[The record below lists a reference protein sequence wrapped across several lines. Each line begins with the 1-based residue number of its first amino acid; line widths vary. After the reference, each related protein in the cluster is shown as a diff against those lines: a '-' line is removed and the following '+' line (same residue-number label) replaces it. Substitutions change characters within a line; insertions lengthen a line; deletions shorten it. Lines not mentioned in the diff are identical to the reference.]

1 MATADRTDPALTADE
16 ADSRGLLRRLA
27 LWDWVVALT
36 LALSV
41 GITLLAWNA
50 ARRDARETLDQRN
63 RAIAQAAT
71 EEVAGRFSGV
81 ERALRMARGFVLAS
95 DRVDRYEWRTF
106 VGSIDL
112 ERSYPGVL
120 GLAFVERVPEAELEE
135 YVAEVRSGL
144 MSNFEVRPPRS
155 ARERQPGDDYYL
167 IRHHEPFEING
178 RAIGL
183 NVAQQMPAHYAYERA
198 MLTGEVQYSDPVWL
212 HQDLRDRPGIIQ
224 TIPIYLPGR
233 RLDSP
238 DDRREA
244 LIGWVSAPTSIPD
257 LIDSGL
263 EDAHAMFTIGLEE
276 TAPADP
282 CLVDFEPRVYTTHEG
297 EAHPKADLIRVP
309 LTLGGREWA
318 LTFTPRSEAALIPE
332 TGVAH
337 TRLVLGLLVSVLLT
351 ATVWSV
357 SRTQSRAERMAQV
370 MTASLRRSAGRQ
382 RAMAESAEAA
392 SRAKSE
398 FLANMSHEIRTPMT
412 AILGY
417 AELLDE
423 RAHELQVDEEQRQ
436 WLRSIRRSGE
446 HLLSII
452 NDVLDLSKIEAG
464 RMRTRARACELTEI
478 VNDVLDPMRSRA
490 IQKGLTLRA
499 ELVTPTPEQLITDP
513 ARLRQVLINLVGNA
527 IKFTSQGTVTLT
539 IGRIDHRIV
548 FEVRDTGM
556 GIDRSSLDR
565 LFEAFEQADSSMA
578 RAHEGTGLGLT
589 ISRRLARLMGGD
601 LTASSEPGVGSV
613 FRLTL
618 PDESPEDVRLITQL
632 GGPPLPALAMP
643 KTDTTLSGRVLLV
656 EDGEDNQRLISYFL
670 RHVGLTVDLVRNGQE
685 AIDTISRDAT
695 YDVIVMD
702 MQMPVLDGY
711 AAATRLREMECSI
724 PIVALTAHAM
734 DGDREKCINA
744 GCTEYATKP
753 VDRHALIGIVT
764 RLIESRSRRMSA

>member
-1 MATADRTDPALTADE
+1 MPAADRTDPVLTTDE
-16 ADSRGLLRRLA
+16 ADARGLLRRLA
-27 LWDWVVALT
+27 FWDWVVVLT
-36 LALSV
+36 LTLSV
-41 GITLLAWNA
+41 GATLLAWDA
-50 ARRDARETLDQRN
+50 ARRDARATLDRNN
-63 RAIAQAAT
+63 RAIAHAAT
-71 EEVAGRFSGV
+71 DEIAGRFSGV

-120 GLAFVERVPEAELEE
+120 GLAFVERVPEGALDE
-135 YVAEVRSGL
+135 YVATVRTEEL
-144 MSNFEVRPPRS
+144 PQFAVRTPRS

-167 IRHHEPFEING
+167 IRFHEPSEING
-178 RAIGL
+178 KAIGL
-183 NVAQQMPAHYAYERA
+183 NVALQMPAHYAYDRA
-198 MLTGEVQYSDPVWL
+198 MLTGEVQFSDPVWL
-212 HQDLRDRPGIIQ
+212 QQDLRDRPGIIQ
-224 TIPIYLPGR
+224 TIPVYLPGR
-233 RLDSP
+233 RLDTP
-238 DDRREA
+238 EDRRA
-244 LIGWVSAPTSIPD
+244 ATLGWVSAPTSIPD
-257 LIDSGL
+257 LMESGL
-263 EDAHAMFTIGLEE
+263 EEAHALFTIGLEE
-276 TAPADP
+276 IAPANPDFTG
-282 CLVDFEPRVYTTHEG
+282 FEPLVYKTR
-297 EAHPKADLIRVP
+297 EAPPHPDARPIRVP
-309 LTLGGREWA
+309 LVLGGTSWA

-332 TGVAH
+332 AGVAQ

-357 SRTQSRAERMAQV
+357 SKTHSRAERMAQV

-382 RAMAESAEAA
+382 RAMAQSAEAA

-446 HLLSII
+446 HLLAII

-464 RMRTRARACELTEI
+464 RMRTRARACDLTEI

-499 ELVTPTPEQLITDP
+499 ELASPTPEQIVTDP

-539 IGRIDHRIV
+539 VGRADDRIV
-548 FEVRDTGM
+548 FEVHDTGI

-601 LTASSEPGVGSV
+601 LSASSEPGVGSV

-618 PDESPEDVRLITQL
+618 PDESPQGVGLITTL
-632 GGPPLPALAMP
+632 SDVSLPALKAP
-643 KTDTTLSGRVLLV
+643 KVETALSGRVLLV

-670 RHVGLTVDLVRNGQE
+670 RRVGLEVELVRNGQE
-685 AIDTISRDAT
+685 AIDAIVRDAS

-711 AAATRLREMECSI
+711 AAATRLREMGCAI

-753 VDRHALIGIVT
+753 VDRHALIGIVA
-764 RLIESRSRRMSA
+764 RLIGSNTRRKSA